1 MGHPSRDGFM
11 GQRPG
16 GDQWRNFGR
25 SDMGMEQNRFRD
37 QGKYMDD
44 MGMDTNPD
52 SRDIKKKKER
62 GMSRLRMRRG
72 PGRSGKLTKSGLDM
86 QSFFKTKIC
95 PYLLSVRLSLHQ
107 GHCTKGEKC
116 SFAHSQDEL
125 KDPPNL
131 KKTKVCQQFTLGKC
145 QMGAKCSYAH
155 GETELRYTPEFFKT
169 SLCKSYMKG
178 NCALGDK
185 CRYAHGEEDLRM
197 PYDFLS

>member
-11 GQRPG
+11 GQRSG

-25 SDMGMEQNRFRD
+25 PDMGMEQNRFRD

-95 PYLLSVRLSLHQ
+95 PYLLSVRSKLRRVTAQ
-107 GHCTKGEKC
+107 KGRSAALLTARTSSRTRQTSRRPK
-116 SFAHSQDEL
+116 FANNS
-125 KDPPNL
+125 PWVSARWVPN
-131 KKTKVCQQFTLGKC
+131 
-145 QMGAKCSYAH
+145 
-155 GETELRYTPEFFKT
+155 
-169 SLCKSYMKG
+169 
-178 NCALGDK
+178 AL
-185 CRYAHGEEDLRM
+185 M
-197 PYDFLS
+197 PMARAS